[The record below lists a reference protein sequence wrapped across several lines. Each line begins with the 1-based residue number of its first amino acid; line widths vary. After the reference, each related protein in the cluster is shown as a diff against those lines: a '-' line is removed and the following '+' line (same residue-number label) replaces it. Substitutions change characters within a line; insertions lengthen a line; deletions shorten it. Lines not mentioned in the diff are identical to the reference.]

1 MIVITTPA
9 GNIGRQVLEDLL
21 DSGEQ
26 LRLVTRD
33 RSGIPADTRRRVEVI
48 EGSHGDPAVADK
60 AFDGADAVFW
70 LTPPDPRAESLEAAF
85 VGFTRPAAEAF
96 RKHGVKRVVGV
107 SALGRGTP
115 WVARAGY
122 VTASLA
128 MDDLI
133 AGTGVAYRALTN
145 PSFMDNIA
153 SQGGAIKNQG
163 MFFSPIDGDR
173 KLPAVAT
180 RDIAAAASRLLL
192 DDSWRGT
199 GEVSLLGPEDL
210 SFNDMARIMSEVLAT
225 PVPLP
230 ADHFRGLQGQVRRL
244 RHVRGDGSGDDRHG
258 LGEERRPGQRRPADN
273 GKLDADQFPP
283 VVRRGAQARRPRPG
297 RSDLRDAQAWEPGPC
312 PGLRASPGHVGA
324 GDQPPDVS
332 PVLGR
337 TDRTDVRNPMSWL
350 RAPPHLR
357 GGRGPALPFRKT
369 MSVLRYR
376 GIAVRLG

>member
-26 LRLVTRD
+26 LRLVARD
-33 RSGIPADTRRRVEVI
+33 LSGIPADALRHVQVV
-48 EGSHGDPAVADK
+48 EGSHGDPAVADQ

-70 LTPPDPRAESLEAAF
+70 LTPPDPHADSVEAAY

-115 WVARAGY
+115 WAARAGY

-133 AGTGVAYRALTN
+133 ADAGVAYRALTN

-153 SQGGAIKNQG
+153 GQARAIRNQG

-192 DDSWRGT
+192 DDSWSGI
-199 GEVSLLGPEDL
+199 GEVPLLGPEDL
-210 SFNDMARIMSEVLAT
+210 SFNDMAEIISEVLG
-225 PVPLP
+225 
-230 ADHFRGLQGQVRRL
+230 RQVRFQQITFEAYK
-244 RHVRGDGSGDDRHG
+244 DRFTGFGMSDAMAQGMTDMAWAKNEG
-258 LGEERRPGQRRPADN
+258 LDNAVARTAENSTPTSFRQWCEEILKPA
-273 GKLDADQFPP
+273 
-283 VVRRGAQARRPRPG
+283 VT
-297 RSDLRDAQAWEPGPC
+297 
-312 PGLRASPGHVGA
+312 
-324 GDQPPDVS
+324 DQP
-332 PVLGR
+332 
-337 TDRTDVRNPMSWL
+337 
-350 RAPPHLR
+350 AP
-357 GGRGPALPFRKT
+357 AA
-369 MSVLRYR
+369 S
-376 GIAVRLG
+376 